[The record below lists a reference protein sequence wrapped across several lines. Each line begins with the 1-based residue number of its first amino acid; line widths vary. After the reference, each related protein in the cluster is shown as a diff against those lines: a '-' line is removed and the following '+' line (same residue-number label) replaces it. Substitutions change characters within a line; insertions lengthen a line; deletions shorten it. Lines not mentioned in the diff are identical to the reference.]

1 MALIL
6 QTADVYKDDRDSH
19 TKKVMNTAANN
30 LKMTTQP
37 SICSR

>member
-6 QTADVYKDDRDSH
+6 QTDVYKDDRDSH

-37 SICSR
+37 SINSR